1 MLMALER
8 VADFEPCLE
17 GGKAFIMEITRDA
30 GKSKKGG
37 LRKKDRR
44 MIH

>member
-1 MLMALER
+1 MLIVLER
-8 VADFEPCLE
+8 VADFEPCLA
-17 GGKAFIMEITRDA
+17 GGRAFIMEVTRDA

-44 MIH
+44 MRH